1 MPSLQINLR
10 LFFTNLQ
17 GFELSRGRANR
28 RRKRVT
34 KFWYNKDWLAR
45 ITAIHSWLMDGK
57 SELVLFDSNYGK
69 LVLGN
74 RSIEIASPNGID
86 ENALE
91 AKEPIQEDNDRVVV
105 EEPVEDGDD
114 YEEEESDEEDHS
126 IT

>member
-1 MPSLQINLR
+1 
-10 LFFTNLQ
+10 
-17 GFELSRGRANR
+17 
-28 RRKRVT
+28 
-34 KFWYNKDWLAR
+34 
-45 ITAIHSWLMDGK
+45 MDGK